1 MSGSKRCDSHQAAAG
16 SEKNQMPDDNPDKP
30 VSARADLTRGTRS
43 AGGARD
49 TAKAGRAHGRRARS
63 APAFGPNA
71 QGRRSTKAKLMDVAE
86 ILIARHGVDGVSLRD
101 IGLLAGQ
108 ANSNVIQYHFANKI
122 GLVFAILDDRNSKR
136 ESMRRDMF
144 DELKKN
150 DDLNNPRKLLE
161 ILWVPSLNF
170 ISPDGNHI
178 YCHFLMQCR
187 LHPEFSRRQKHD
199 ERSNNSVLI
208 EVISLL
214 RKIYSDVPEKI
225 FRLRLAALTM
235 MFVSSVVEHDKSREV
250 NAALREFDIEPY
262 LDIAVAAL
270 AASVSP

>member
-1 MSGSKRCDSHQAAAG
+1 
-16 SEKNQMPDDNPDKP
+16 MPDDRPDKP
-30 VSARADLTRGTRS
+30 VPARAGGTRG
-43 AGGARD
+43 AGGARE
-49 TAKAGRAHGRRARS
+49 TAKAGMSHGRRARLT
-63 APAFGPNA
+63 PAGRLNA

-108 ANSNVIQYHFANKI
+108 ANSNVIQYHFESKL

-144 DELKKN
+144 EELKKN
-150 DDLNNPRKLLE
+150 ADLLNPRKLLE

-170 ISPDGNHI
+170 ICPDGNHI

-199 ERSNNSVLI
+199 ERGTDSVLI
-208 EVISLL
+208 EVIGLL

-262 LDIAVAAL
+262 LDIAVAAF
-270 AASVSP
+270 AASVSS

>member
-1 MSGSKRCDSHQAAAG
+1 MKGSDVPIGRKVAPDGDALAGAGERQLLRPRVRRKISGQTAT
-16 SEKNQMPDDNPDKP
+16 
-30 VSARADLTRGTRS
+30 ADG
-43 AGGARD
+43 
-49 TAKAGRAHGRRARS
+49 
-63 APAFGPNA
+63 

>member
-1 MSGSKRCDSHQAAAG
+1 MTDSGRMKGSDVPIGRKVAPDGDALAG
-16 SEKNQMPDDNPDKP
+16 AGERQLLRPRVRRKISGQT
-30 VSARADLTRGTRS
+30 ATADG
-43 AGGARD
+43 
-49 TAKAGRAHGRRARS
+49 
-63 APAFGPNA
+63 

-187 LHPEFSRRQKHD
+187 LHPEFSKRKRHED
-199 ERSNNSVLI
+199 RNATAIIVEA
-208 EVISLL
+208 ISQL
-214 RKIYSDVPEKI
+214 RGIYGDISDKV
-225 FRLRLAALTM
+225 FRLRLAALTL
-235 MFVSSVVEHDKSREV
+235 MFISSVVEHDKAREV
-250 NAALREFDIEPY
+250 NPHTREFDLGPY
-262 LDIAVAAL
+262 LDIAIAAL
-270 AASVSP
+270 AAPASA

>member
-1 MSGSKRCDSHQAAAG
+1 MTDSGRMKGSDAPIGRKVAPDGDALAG
-16 SEKNQMPDDNPDKP
+16 AGERQLLRPRVRRKISGQT
-30 VSARADLTRGTRS
+30 ATADG
-43 AGGARD
+43 
-49 TAKAGRAHGRRARS
+49 
-63 APAFGPNA
+63 

-187 LHPEFSRRQKHD
+187 LHPEFSKRKRHEDRNATAIIVEAISQLRRIYGDISD
-199 ERSNNSVLI
+199 EV
-208 EVISLL
+208 
-214 RKIYSDVPEKI
+214 
-225 FRLRLAALTM
+225 FRLRLAALTR
-235 MFVSSVVEHDKSREV
+235 MFISSVVEHDKAREV
-250 NAALREFDIEPY
+250 NPHAGEFDLGPY
-262 LDIAVAAL
+262 LDIAIAAL
-270 AASVSP
+270 AAPASA